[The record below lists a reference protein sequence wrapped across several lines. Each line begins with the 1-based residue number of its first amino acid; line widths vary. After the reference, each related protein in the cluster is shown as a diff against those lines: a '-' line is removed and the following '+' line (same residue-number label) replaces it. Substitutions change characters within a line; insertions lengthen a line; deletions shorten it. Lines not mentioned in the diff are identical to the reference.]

1 MAVSVPSNFPLYRA
15 SMAEVIEE
23 YGPIEADPDGLDLLR
38 AGTWAYATAA
48 RPLLCAVEGGD
59 QTTEGLRCAVAASP
73 TAREVIAR
81 GWGYLSAHSS
91 SVTWRAELYQGDL
104 LVEVLDSGGTVRG
117 SGTVTQLAR
126 AVVTGQ
132 ITGLGAYAG
141 QLVQVVVSLRQAG
154 ATIAELYHFT
164 AQEDAVAAASLP
176 E

>member
-1 MAVSVPSNFPLYRA
+1 
-15 SMAEVIEE
+15 
-23 YGPIEADPDGLDLLR
+23 
-38 AGTWAYATAA
+38 
-48 RPLLCAVEGGD
+48 
-59 QTTEGLRCAVAASP
+59 
-73 TAREVIAR
+73 
-81 GWGYLSAHSS
+81 
-91 SVTWRAELYQGDL
+91 VTWRAELYQGDL

-117 SGTVTQLAR
+117 SGTVTQVAR